1 MTETPPLERKL
12 VAILAADVVGYSRL
26 MHDDEERTLATLT
39 AHRAVIDDLIA
50 KGRGQIA
57 GTAGDS
63 VLAEFPSVVDALRC
77 AVAIQQ
83 ALAKANK
90 PLPAKEQMLFRI
102 GINVGDVMVKD
113 GDIFGDGVNVAARL
127 EGIAEPGGIC
137 VTRGVRDH
145 LRDRMEF
152 EFEDLGEHRVKN
164 ISRPVRVFRVGFDPD
179 ATTEL
184 TPSEAAAAPQTEEQ
198 PANHNGENVEPVE
211 LAFWQSVEASGDP
224 KEYRAYLDQFPE
236 GAFVALAEAR
246 LAGSS
251 SPPPSTDPTIELEF
265 WNSIKDTEVRENFE
279 AYLEKYPNGEFRSLA
294 EIRLKALGEGSDAG
308 QK

>member
-39 AHRAVIDDLIA
+39 AHRASHRRADRQRPRPDRRHCRRQRACGIPERRRRI
-50 KGRGQIA
+50 
-57 GTAGDS
+57 
-63 VLAEFPSVVDALRC
+63 ALRRRHP
-77 AVAIQQ
+77 AGAGQGQ
-83 ALAKANK
+83 R
-90 PLPAKEQMLFRI
+90 PLPAKAQMLFRI

-145 LRDRMEF
+145 LRDRMEY

-184 TPSEAAAAPQTEEQ
+184 TPSE
-198 PANHNGENVEPVE
+198 
-211 LAFWQSVEASGDP
+211 
-224 KEYRAYLDQFPE
+224 
-236 GAFVALAEAR
+236 R
-246 LAGSS
+246 L
-251 SPPPSTDPTIELEF
+251 PPSAEDRPGKPQCRQRRTRRACFLAIGRGERRSQGIPGLSRTI
-265 WNSIKDTEVRENFE
+265 SGRRVRH
-279 AYLEKYPNGEFRSLA
+279 
-294 EIRLKALGEGSDAG
+294 AG
-308 QK
+308 